1 MGIRKAAIIAGV
13 FIAFSCTS
21 RIEVEPSDSDLV
33 FGDLA
38 TVWDEAMPLGKKCH
52 RANRY
57 DGASMASAKFAAC
70 DAAIRSDGYDPRRS
84 EHRMKRR

>member
-1 MGIRKAAIIAGV
+1 MGIRKSVILSGV

-38 TVWDEAMPLGKKCH
+38 TVWDEAMPLGN
-52 RANRY
+52 ATV
-57 DGASMASAKFAAC
+57 G
-70 DAAIRSDGYDPRRS
+70 
-84 EHRMKRR
+84 ELV